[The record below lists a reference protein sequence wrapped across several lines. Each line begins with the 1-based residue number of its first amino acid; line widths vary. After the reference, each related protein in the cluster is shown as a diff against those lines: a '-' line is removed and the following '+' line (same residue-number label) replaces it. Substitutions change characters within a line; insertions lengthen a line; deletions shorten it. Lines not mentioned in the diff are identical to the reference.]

1 MGSFAHDAPAAR
13 IRPENP
19 AGTDGFGFVEGAHPE
34 PQKLRSLFRTMDFT
48 LVPKNRSKAIT
59 LHRQGD
65 EGTGEGNFRALFVSI
80 EEDQLCRGVTRGT
93 KAA

>member
-19 AGTDGFGFVEGAHPE
+19 AGTDRFGFVEGAHQE
-34 PQKLRSLFRTMDFT
+34 PQKLRTLFRSMDFT
-48 LVPKNRSKAIT
+48 PVPKHRSKAIT
-59 LHRQGD
+59 QHRQGD
-65 EGTGEGNFRALFVSI
+65 EGIGVSNFRALFVSI
-80 EEDQLCRGVTRGT
+80 EEDQLCGGVIRGT